1 MIEIMK
7 KIIYSCLLITIL
19 LMLSGCSEK
28 KDNIIINNTK
38 NIIKITI
45 KTQPGNDSTLKYTE
59 NENKI
64 IEIVNYI
71 NGLEL
76 KKTRR
81 NPNEYTGMTYTII
94 FDFDDA
100 TSTEYDH
107 FGNMLF
113 KEAGKYW
120 YEMPYNQAEEFEGI
134 YKSLD
139 NR

>member
-1 MIEIMK
+1 MK

-19 LMLSGCSEK
+19 LMVSGCSYK
-28 KDNIIINNTK
+28 KDNIIIYNTK

-45 KTQPGNDSTLKYTE
+45 KTQSRNDSTLKYTE

-76 KKTRR
+76 KKTRK
-81 NPNEYTGMTYTII
+81 NPDEYTGMTYTII

-100 TSTEYDH
+100 TSTEYAH
-107 FGNMLF
+107 FANMFF
-113 KEAGKYW
+113 KQSGRDW

-139 NR
+139 NK

>member
-1 MIEIMK
+1 MK

-19 LMLSGCSEK
+19 LMVSGCSYK
-28 KDNIIINNTK
+28 KDNIIIYNTK

-45 KTQPGNDSTLKYTE
+45 KTQSGNDSTLKYTE

-76 KKTRR
+76 KKTRK

-100 TSTEYDH
+100 TSIEYDH
-107 FGNMLF
+107 FGNMF
-113 KEAGKYW
+113 FREAGKGW
-120 YEMPYNQAEEFEGI
+120 KEMLYSQAEEFESI

-139 NR
+139 NK